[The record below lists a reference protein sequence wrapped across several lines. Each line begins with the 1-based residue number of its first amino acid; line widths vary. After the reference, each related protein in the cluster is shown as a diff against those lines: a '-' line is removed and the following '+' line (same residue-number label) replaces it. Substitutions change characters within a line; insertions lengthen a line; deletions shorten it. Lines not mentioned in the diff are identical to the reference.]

1 MTLAGLRCKRLI
13 GIKFRFFS
21 VSKFDSYEI
30 LFVSKH
36 VRVAAGKLKVADPI

>member
-1 MTLAGLRCKRLI
+1 MTLTGLRCTRFI
-13 GIKFRFFS
+13 GIKFRISFS

-36 VRVAAGKLKVADPI
+36 VRVAAGQTQSS